1 MLDSQASTP
10 SAAPGLESFLVG
22 NSVQLLQ
29 YIGAIMLL
37 PLILS
42 EVAVLYHKD
51 DEIERRLKVINTP
64 VAVFY

>member
-1 MLDSQASTP
+1 M
-10 SAAPGLESFLVG
+10 
-22 NSVQLLQ
+22 QLLQ

-42 EVAVLYHKD
+42 EVVVLYHKD